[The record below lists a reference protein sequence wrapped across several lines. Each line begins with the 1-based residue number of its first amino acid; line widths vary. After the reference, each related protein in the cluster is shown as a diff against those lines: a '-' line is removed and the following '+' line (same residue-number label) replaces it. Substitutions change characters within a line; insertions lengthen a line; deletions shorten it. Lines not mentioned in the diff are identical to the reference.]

1 MSPLASGSFLE
12 VPSSPRPP
20 CLSGSRWGC
29 LSLLTVN
36 VGQSFSSP
44 RAQSPPTRKLEQ
56 NSISHSE
63 TPGKQ
68 PARLWG
74 DRPPEGRLAGSA
86 VQSPRTSSA
95 APHNAKPRPRP
106 AVPCLGVPVPGKLR
120 SGARGDPMPRPAQ
133 HVQTAETPQ
142 AAAHGRTMHK
152 MGSATQCLRSP
163 LRTPAWAG
171 SAAGHCPP
179 HPVLA
184 AAASQPPRLASYG
197 ETKGPGSHGPPCRP
211 AASYGRILS
220 RPQSALWWSHWKFS
234 RTQRRKRE
242 LGGPQGQEPEA
253 RGCLRTRTCCPREP

>member
-1 MSPLASGSFLE
+1 MCPRVYFSHLFPPRPSATITEGPSARLPLPERPPACGSLTATCSAGQRMSPLASGSFLE

-44 RAQSPPTRKLEQ
+44 RARSPPTRKLEQ

-120 SGARGDPMPRPAQ
+120 SGARGGPHAPPRTACPDGRNTPSGRPRTDHAQNGVRHAMLTQPPADPRVGWERSRPLPPTPRPRR
-133 HVQTAETPQ
+133 
-142 AAAHGRTMHK
+142 GR
-152 MGSATQCLRSP
+152 
-163 LRTPAWAG
+163 
-171 SAAGHCPP
+171 
-179 HPVLA
+179 LA
-184 AAASQPPRLASYG
+184 AP
-197 ETKGPGSHGPPCRP
+197 
-211 AASYGRILS
+211 
-220 RPQSALWWSHWKFS
+220 
-234 RTQRRKRE
+234 
-242 LGGPQGQEPEA
+242 
-253 RGCLRTRTCCPREP
+253 